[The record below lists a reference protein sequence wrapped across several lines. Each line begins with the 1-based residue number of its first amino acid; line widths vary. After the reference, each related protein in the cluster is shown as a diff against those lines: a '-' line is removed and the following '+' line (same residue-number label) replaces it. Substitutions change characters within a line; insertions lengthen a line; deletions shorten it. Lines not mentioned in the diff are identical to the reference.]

1 MSFID
6 KETLFDDYD
15 FNGRRMK
22 DIYRVTME
30 LYLKMKRESERQKG
44 RERDEERYKVREK
57 GRQRHDEREKGE
69 RERKK
74 KHWKNPK
81 QRNIEFNGTIYS
93 RY

>member
-30 LYLKMKRESERQKG
+30 LYLKMKRERV
-44 RERDEERYKVREK
+44 RDR
-57 GRQRHDEREKGE
+57 KGE
-69 RERKK
+69 REMKRDI
-74 KHWKNPK
+74 
-81 QRNIEFNGTIYS
+81 R
-93 RY
+93 